1 MKIQMNFIIL
11 GIFFLCKTISIF
23 GKLDTTTDPTNAIVQ
38 EDEVGTE
45 NSYSTESTG
54 STSSSSVKQLTKHH
68 ENKVIIQCG
77 LTSQNGRAGCG
88 PGQYSSDGCNGCTS
102 CPAGNN
108 NTSFN
113 FISFFIL

>member
-45 NSYSTESTG
+45 NSYLTESTG
-54 STSSSSVKQLTKHH
+54 STSSSVKQLTKHH
-68 ENKVIIQCG
+68 ENKVIVQCS
-77 LTSQNGRAGCG
+77 TFSQNGRAGCG
-88 PGQYSSDGCNGCTS
+88 PGQYSSDGCNNCAS
-102 CPAGNN
+102 CPVGNN
-108 NTSFN
+108 YTAFN
-113 FISFFIL
+113 FISFFLL